1 MTTTIIVLEALAAV
15 ILAIIAYLKNAKLKT
30 TTINLDSANARLAS
44 SETKIQHLTNE
55 FNSETKKLNAVKK
68 ELADLRKVH
77 EEEKEG
83 LQQRIET
90 LTNER
95 NKFESQW
102 HQTRKVCDARIE
114 ENISLSKKIF
124 DLQEQLDALKQ
135 IPVEKEVEEEIEIP
149 IIPIKEDTK
158 PKQPYQ
164 KHREKKIHKK

>member
-1 MTTTIIVLEALAAV
+1 M
-15 ILAIIAYLKNAKLKT
+15 
-30 TTINLDSANARLAS
+30 DSANARLAS

-102 HQTRKVCDARIE
+102 HQTRKVCDAIIE
-114 ENISLSKKIF
+114 ENIGLSKKIF
-124 DLQEQLDALKQ
+124 DLQKEIDALKQ
-135 IPVEKEVEEEIEIP
+135 IPVENEIIEENMLP
-149 IIPIKEDTK
+149 TTQIKKDIK

-164 KHREKKIHKK
+164 KHREKNTHKK

>member
-1 MTTTIIVLEALAAV
+1 M
-15 ILAIIAYLKNAKLKT
+15 
-30 TTINLDSANARLAS
+30 DSANARLAS

-102 HQTRKVCDARIE
+102 HQTRKVCDAIIE
-114 ENISLSKKIF
+114 ENIGLSKKIF
-124 DLQEQLDALKQ
+124 DLQE
-135 IPVEKEVEEEIEIP
+135 EIEIP
-149 IIPIKEDTK
+149 TIPNKEATRQ
-158 PKQPYQ
+158 KQPYQ
-164 KHREKKIHKK
+164 NHREKKVYKK